1 MKNNRSLKKKEQL
14 PNQEKTE
21 NENSITS
28 RGDAWM
34 FSCEEEQHLH
44 IEDKD
49 SQQAVDTVSLY
60 HAVTKKGL
68 WTSYKSEDFGTL
80 QIGNISHAKTVR
92 IGDACI

>member
-34 FSCEEEQHLH
+34 FSCEEE
-44 IEDKD
+44 
-49 SQQAVDTVSLY
+49 
-60 HAVTKKGL
+60 
-68 WTSYKSEDFGTL
+68 
-80 QIGNISHAKTVR
+80 
-92 IGDACI
+92 